1 MNFPFFA
8 ANSQLIRSLDWYEI
22 IIMKKILLPLSLLI
36 IFFSGDG
43 CIKDKACKDKTVQSE
58 QAEIV
63 NYAATNGISAT
74 AHSSGL
80 YYQIINSGSGPT
92 PTISSKVFVKYT
104 GKLMN
109 GTIFDSQ
116 TTTPVSFNLNGVIQG
131 FQIGLPLI
139 QKGGTIKLI
148 IPSSLGYGCNG
159 FGTVPGNSILYF
171 EVELTDVQ

>member
-1 MNFPFFA
+1 LQRNKVLFGLQTIFL
-8 ANSQLIRSLDWYEI
+8 QIRS
-22 IIMKKILLPLSLLI
+22 MKKIIFALSVFIALLA
-36 IFFSGDG
+36 GDG
-43 CIKDKACKDKTVQSE
+43 CIKDTVCKNKTVQSE

-63 NYAATNGISAT
+63 AYAAANGMTAA

-80 YYQIINSGSGPT
+80 YYEITNLGGGVSPT
-92 PTISSKVFVKYT
+92 TGSKVFIKYT

-109 GTIFDSQ
+109 GTVFDSQ
-116 TTTPVSFNLNGVIQG
+116 TTTPVSFGLDGVIQG

-139 QKGGTIKLI
+139 QKGGSIKLI

-159 FGTVPGNSILYF
+159 FGNVPGNSILYF